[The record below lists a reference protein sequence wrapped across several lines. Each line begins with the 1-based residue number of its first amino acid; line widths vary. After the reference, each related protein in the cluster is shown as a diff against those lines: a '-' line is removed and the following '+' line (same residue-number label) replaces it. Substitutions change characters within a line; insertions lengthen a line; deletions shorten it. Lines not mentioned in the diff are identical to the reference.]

1 MLWVTLV
8 TCLLNTNKHF
18 GFMSDKQKGTVKW
31 FHNTKG
37 YGFIST
43 DTGEDAFVHYSEIQA
58 DGFKKL
64 RRGEEVEFLLDEGD
78 KGLHAK
84 EVVSLNPIQ
93 DQAK

>member
-1 MLWVTLV
+1 
-8 TCLLNTNKHF
+8 
-18 GFMSDKQKGTVKW
+18 MSDKQKGTVKW

-43 DTGEDAFVHYSEIQA
+43 ETGEDAFVHYSEIQA

-64 RRGEEVEFLLDEGD
+64 RRGEEVEFILDKGD

-84 EVVSLNPIQ
+84 EVVSLNPVE
-93 DQAK
+93 DQVE